1 LQTVKSLFAL
11 AFGGYSP
18 APGTGIQR
26 LAIPH
31 TFNEGLGLR
40 EAAVAVTQAFLR
52 IMLSCLLFAF
62 WGALVLRLWDAIG
75 NHFWRW
81 AMLLPLLALFLSLFL
96 ALMIAIS
103 AAAKAVTPKRA

>member
-11 AFGGYSP
+11 AFGGYGP

-40 EAAVAVTQAFLR
+40 EAAIAVTQAFLR
-52 IMLSCLLFAF
+52 IFLSCLLFAF
-62 WGALVLRLWDAIG
+62 WGVLVWWLWDAIG
-75 NHFWRW
+75 NQFWRW
-81 AMLLPLLALFLSLFL
+81 AMVVPLVALFLSLFL
-96 ALMIAIS
+96 ALMVAIS
-103 AAAKAVTPKRA
+103 VVAKAVTPKRL